1 MSPNPYAPRVTAAT
15 GDPEGTV
22 DEALAWVGDDKERA
36 KELRKTEN
44 KKPKDE
50 RRKTL
55 LDGLSKVLDG

>member
-1 MSPNPYAPRVTAAT
+1 MSPNPYAPRVTAVT

-36 KELRKTEN
+36 KALRKAEN
-44 KKPKDE
+44 KKPKDK

-55 LDGLSKVLDG
+55 LDGLSKVLDD